1 MPRFAGLFNFRVRP
15 TCWRWESALGT
26 VLRLRG
32 VCTHTHYMEPL
43 AAHDSSLLPYGSAN
57 PIPDVIANPS
67 VQPACVRPPRGLHGH
82 AHGVV
87 DPVVSRGSLDMQ
99 ARALACPMPA
109 PYSTTRTRLTPQ
121 LG

>member
-1 MPRFAGLFNFRVRP
+1 MSRFAGLFNFRVRP

-82 AHGVV
+82 AHGAV
-87 DPVVSRGSLDMQ
+87 DPGLGRASLAM
-99 ARALACPMPA
+99 
-109 PYSTTRTRLTPQ
+109 
-121 LG
+121 

>member
-1 MPRFAGLFNFRVRP
+1 M
-15 TCWRWESALGT
+15 
-26 VLRLRG
+26 LRLRG

-67 VQPACVRPPRGLHGH
+67 VQSACVRPPRGLHGH

-99 ARALACPMPA
+99 ARALTYPMQA
-109 PYSTTRTRLTPQ
+109 PYPTTRTRLTAQ